1 MELEKIKRFSGIP
14 IEPFRE
20 AFKLVNTFAGR
31 LPGRFIW
38 FAVVIF
44 RLSSCI
50 PENAKTI
57 KSNRW
62 NLDLLISRFSSFYKF
77 VEAQFEQFNLKI
89 LVKTMFRTQNWNC
102 FTFPPEQKKRGQKD
116 TRGMD

>member
-1 MELEKIKRFSGIP
+1 MTLGRFEPQKKKTLSPVVVGQVRTLGISGTSRKFHPEIDARFWGDGMELEKIKRFSGILV
-14 IEPFRE
+14 EPFRE

-57 KSNRW
+57 KSNR
-62 NLDLLISRFSSFYKF
+62 
-77 VEAQFEQFNLKI
+77 
-89 LVKTMFRTQNWNC
+89 
-102 FTFPPEQKKRGQKD
+102 
-116 TRGMD
+116 